1 MKLPSGKITKTVAG
15 GLDSFQGLLNELK
28 GSNFSGYIAIGLQK
42 DDGPSKGQ
50 IVLKEGLPAL
60 SDYEYKG
67 EESLGKDSV
76 NNLIRDGLS
85 KDASLEVHG
94 NIDVDIIIDFNAD
107 ANVEAA
113 DFDLTTKAKEIEE
126 EERKAREEAERR
138 EREAKRRE
146 ELTQQINEWRSS
158 GYIVTSLEELM
169 EKPLNEVENAFK
181 TFGQDIEKLMEFD
194 KKLGSLNTKGFE
206 SEVDAIEL
214 KLNDPSAIEDLQ
226 KMIDKLQ
233 KSIESRA
240 KKEAELRKKIDAW
253 KNDGYN
259 VTRLETVLE
268 TDFSAAWDAFTAF
281 MDDLQSV
288 LDHILG
294 VILSHSSFGKLH
306 KPYAQFI
313 EENRFGGTIS
323 GQPAAGETVQRPGER

>member
-268 TDFSAAWDAFTAF
+268 TDFSAAWKQ
-281 MDDLQSV
+281 LRRHRQ
-288 LDHILG
+288 
-294 VILSHSSFGKLH
+294 
-306 KPYAQFI
+306 
-313 EENRFGGTIS
+313 
-323 GQPAAGETVQRPGER
+323 